1 MGMNPM
7 AYRSGDDGM
16 DERQKDEMKRARAE
30 RDQLKKDRDAQRLKV
45 RKDQIALI
53 AQTAQSEKP

>member
-1 MGMNPM
+1 M

-45 RKDQIALI
+45 RKDQIAQI
-53 AQTAQSEKP
+53 AQTAESEKP